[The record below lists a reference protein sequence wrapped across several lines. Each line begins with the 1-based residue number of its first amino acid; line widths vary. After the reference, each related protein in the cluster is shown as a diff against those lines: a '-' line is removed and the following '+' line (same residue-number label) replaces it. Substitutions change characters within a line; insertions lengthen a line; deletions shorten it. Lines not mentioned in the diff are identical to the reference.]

1 LLELIF
7 HQYVFTL
14 LITTKIIYLLL
25 FTFQDLVYY
34 KELGRGLIKQNQFVP
49 SFHHLIR
56 NFEAITKCGACAC
69 FEKVT
74 SHGLCQLCNFYAKHG
89 MNDCLVN
96 KQFAPSEQ
104 INATP
109 DEKLDWLVK
118 KVYGIDSLRES
129 QRTAIKTYL
138 SGKHT
143 FLIMPTGSG
152 KSLSFWASAALY
164 SGLTVVFEPLI
175 ALIQD
180 QMVSIDLTIHHLSHF
195 DILMVFKLQTQLIAN
210 GIPCGCIYA
219 SITQGKSV
227 QERVLR
233 EVALGLTRILFTT
246 PEKLQKNIQ
255 FRNFLHK
262 VQKERGIQFAIDE
275 AHCVLDYVH
284 FR

>member
-1 LLELIF
+1 KEIKLCMLNMQRLKKSLLELIF

-118 KVYGIDSLRES
+118 KVY
-129 QRTAIKTYL
+129 
-138 SGKHT
+138 
-143 FLIMPTGSG
+143 
-152 KSLSFWASAALY
+152 
-164 SGLTVVFEPLI
+164 
-175 ALIQD
+175 
-180 QMVSIDLTIHHLSHF
+180 
-195 DILMVFKLQTQLIAN
+195 
-210 GIPCGCIYA
+210 
-219 SITQGKSV
+219 
-227 QERVLR
+227 
-233 EVALGLTRILFTT
+233 
-246 PEKLQKNIQ
+246 
-255 FRNFLHK
+255 
-262 VQKERGIQFAIDE
+262 
-275 AHCVLDYVH
+275 
-284 FR
+284 